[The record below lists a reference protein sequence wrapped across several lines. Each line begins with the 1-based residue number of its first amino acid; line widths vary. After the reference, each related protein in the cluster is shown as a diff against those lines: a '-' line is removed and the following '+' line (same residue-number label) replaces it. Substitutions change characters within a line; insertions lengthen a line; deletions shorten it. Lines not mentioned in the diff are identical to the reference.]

1 MFSHFKGSTF
11 DSSFHFVLDAQIRG
25 TSADLPFECKVAG
38 PWLIDFESWLMQMK
52 SAREIN
58 KEMYFSRFPGSI
70 ESLTRYLVGGP
81 IENPNQILFL
91 IVDEAKNL
99 YGHIGL
105 KMDDK
110 GDIHVDNVLR
120 VASDSPGIIRVAL
133 QGILSWGNKNLGI
146 SEYGLQVIS
155 TNRRA
160 IALYEDLGFFIQ
172 TRKNLKIER
181 LPNNRVNLVPST
193 KENSNTTEEML
204 IMKVKL

>member
-1 MFSHFKGSTF
+1 
-11 DSSFHFVLDAQIRG
+11 
-25 TSADLPFECKVAG
+25 
-38 PWLIDFESWLMQMK
+38 MK
-52 SAREIN
+52 NAREIN

-91 IVDEAKNL
+91 IVDEAKSL
-99 YGHIGL
+99 YGHVGL
-105 KMDDK
+105 KLDDT

-120 VASDSPGIIRVAL
+120 VAGGSPGIIRVAL
-133 QGILSWGNKNLGI
+133 QEILTWGNKNLGI

-155 TNRRA
+155 TNQRA
-160 IALYEDLGFFIQ
+160 IELYQDLGFI
-172 TRKNLKIER
+172 TEESRNLRLEK
-181 LPNNRVNLVPST
+181 LPNNCTSLAPST

>member
-11 DSSFHFVLDAQIRG
+11 DSSFRLVLDSQILIN
-25 TSADLPFECKVAG
+25 SPDLPFECRVAG
-38 PWLIDFESWLMQMK
+38 PWLLNFESWLMQMK
-52 SAREIN
+52 NAREIN

-70 ESLTRYLVGGP
+70 ESLTRYLVSGP
-81 IENPNQILFL
+81 IENPNQVLFL

-99 YGHIGL
+99 YGHVGL
-105 KMDDK
+105 KLDAL

-120 VASDSPGIIRVAL
+120 VAGGSPGIIRTAL
-133 QGILSWGNKNLGI
+133 QGILAWGSKNFGI

-160 IALYEDLGFFIQ
+160 IALYQDLGFFIQ
-172 TRKNLKIER
+172 ESKNLRIEK
-181 LPNNRVNLVPST
+181 LPNNCANLVPST
-193 KENSNTTEEML
+193 KENSNTAEEML